1 MFRPLHRSRIIALAS
16 VTLAACHDA
25 PDHELLERAA
35 PLDDGADA
43 DADADGQEPGDP
55 ESGDPESD
63 DAPIEDL
70 IARQDPET
78 QTLYVLDGFQDT
90 VSDALGL
97 IWVGDNWAVLPNDDL
112 MLEVILL
119 SLDDLI
125 SPEEQEAEGI
135 KVWRNRKCV
144 ELLFP
149 GAGPCYE
156 SDPDEPGRSYR
167 YMKNEVN
174 TCLRVGTSIC
184 VEYPCVHSEHHYFA
198 GPNCTGAKLGVREL
212 PGMTCDR

>member
-1 MFRPLHRSRIIALAS
+1 MRMGAESFARHRALPDEDSARAQEDTMFRPLHRSRIIALAS

-35 PLDDGADA
+35 PLADGADA
-43 DADADGQEPGDP
+43 DADADGQQPGDP

-97 IWVGDNWAVLPNDDL
+97 IWV
-112 MLEVILL
+112 
-119 SLDDLI
+119 
-125 SPEEQEAEGI
+125 
-135 KVWRNRKCV
+135 
-144 ELLFP
+144 
-149 GAGPCYE
+149 
-156 SDPDEPGRSYR
+156 
-167 YMKNEVN
+167 
-174 TCLRVGTSIC
+174 
-184 VEYPCVHSEHHYFA
+184 
-198 GPNCTGAKLGVREL
+198 
-212 PGMTCDR
+212 